1 MDEVEQEM
9 DAPHF
14 KDAVARY
21 KSEAGKLFQQPSK
34 KHSDFERNAWLLRDI
49 DGGLLAIVNDAGVL
63 FGKNIMAF
71 MIQAGQ
77 KF

>member
-1 MDEVEQEM
+1 MNERTEHETYKQACGRYQE
-9 DAPHF
+9 A
-14 KDAVARY
+14 
-21 KSEAGKLFQQPSK
+21 AGKLFQQPSK